1 MEDND
6 LFKRIDEIIHESIC
20 PVLRADGGDI
30 ALMDVSGGVV
40 TIALKKTTVPTT
52 FSKFIRTFE
61 VPRACLC
68 GRGAVRVASV
78 REGILNRLKEEV
90 PDISEVVVAK
100 DM

>member
-1 MEDND
+1 MEDD
-6 LFKRIDEIIHESIC
+6 DMLERIDKIIQGSIR
-20 PVLRADGGDI
+20 PILRADGGDI

-52 FSKFIRTFE
+52 FSKFIRAFN

>member
-6 LFKRIDEIIHESIC
+6 MFKRIDEIIQESIR
-20 PVLRADGGDI
+20 PVMRADGGDI
-30 ALMDVSGGVV
+30 NLVDVSGGVV
-40 TIALKKTTVPTT
+40 TITLKKTTVPTT
-52 FSKFIRTFE
+52 FSKFIRTFKI
-61 VPRACLC
+61 PRECLC